1 MKQLDYDYKQ
11 LLYDDSLKSRDKFD
25 KSMLIINLLIII
37 SSFFI
42 MMRTNNILYL
52 IPNITAILSYWSNIL
67 SDYIASE
74 RYLKES
80 YCNDTEELNEIEKKF
95 IKYIKTVNLIYYI
108 AFIISNIS
116 FLIISY
122 INI

>member
-1 MKQLDYDYKQ
+1 MTQLDYDYKQ

-42 MMRTNNILYL
+42 MMSTNNILYL